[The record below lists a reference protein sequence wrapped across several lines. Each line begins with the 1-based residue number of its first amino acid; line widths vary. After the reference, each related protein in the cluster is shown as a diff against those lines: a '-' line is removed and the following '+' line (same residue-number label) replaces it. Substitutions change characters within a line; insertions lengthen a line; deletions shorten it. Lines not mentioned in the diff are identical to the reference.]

1 MFLFITS
8 FLFYFSTNYELKIMN
23 QNNART
29 FYGKSIAQ
37 NVFKYMRLSEATTVP
52 ASSAADEIDLVILPP
67 DDDQLSEKQI
77 DGNNHNLLA
86 NAAGQIDVHKYN
98 NINVEDNQDVFDNN
112 DLQPLK
118 SLNVKV

>member
-1 MFLFITS
+1 
-8 FLFYFSTNYELKIMN
+8 MN

-52 ASSAADEIDLVILPP
+52 ASSAVDEIDLVILPP